1 MMISSNLLS
10 GMASSARLIFL
21 KNNIG

>member
-10 GMASSARLIFL
+10 GLTSTARPIFL
-21 KNNIG
+21 KNNIY